1 MERKLPMT
9 LNDQLYSR
17 LVNLYQG
24 LDDEKIHQLN
34 ARLILLLSEEISDP
48 LVIKKIID
56 QIETENKSSS
66 NQLSP
71 EWLLKGQNSAQSRYQ
86 WNDLLK

>member
-1 MERKLPMT
+1 MT

-71 EWLLKGQNSAQSRYQ
+71 E
-86 WNDLLK
+86 

>member
-1 MERKLPMT
+1 MT

-24 LDDEKIHQLN
+24 LDDEQIHQLN
-34 ARLILLLSEEISDP
+34 AKLILLLSEEISDP

-56 QIETENKSSS
+56 QIETENKIPS
-66 NQLSP
+66 NSLSL
-71 EWLLKGQNSAQSRYQ
+71 E
-86 WNDLLK
+86 

>member
-1 MERKLPMT
+1 MYALDIKVLERKLPMT

-56 QIETENKSSS
+56 QIETENKSAS
-66 NQLSP
+66 NSLSP
-71 EWLLKGQNSAQSRYQ
+71 E
-86 WNDLLK
+86 

>member
-1 MERKLPMT
+1 MT

-34 ARLILLLSEEISDP
+34 ARLILLLSEEISDS

-56 QIETENKSSS
+56 QLETENKSFS
-66 NQLSP
+66 N
-71 EWLLKGQNSAQSRYQ
+71 
-86 WNDLLK
+86 

>member
-1 MERKLPMT
+1 MT

-56 QIETENKSSS
+56 QTETENKIPS
-66 NQLSP
+66 NSLSL
-71 EWLLKGQNSAQSRYQ
+71 E
-86 WNDLLK
+86 

>member
-1 MERKLPMT
+1 MT

-24 LDDEKIHQLN
+24 LDDEKIHLLN
-34 ARLILLLSEEISDP
+34 ARLILLLSEEISDL

-56 QIETENKSSS
+56 QLETENKGSC
-66 NQLSP
+66 N
-71 EWLLKGQNSAQSRYQ
+71 
-86 WNDLLK
+86 

>member
-1 MERKLPMT
+1 MT

-34 ARLILLLSEEISDP
+34 ARLILLLSEEISDS
-48 LVIKKIID
+48 LVMKKIID
-56 QIETENKSSS
+56 QLETENKSSS
-66 NQLSP
+66 N
-71 EWLLKGQNSAQSRYQ
+71 
-86 WNDLLK
+86 

>member
-1 MERKLPMT
+1 MT

-48 LVIKKIID
+48 LVIKRIID
-56 QIETENKSSS
+56 LLETENKSSS
-66 NQLSP
+66 N
-71 EWLLKGQNSAQSRYQ
+71 
-86 WNDLLK
+86 

>member
-1 MERKLPMT
+1 MT

-56 QIETENKSSS
+56 QIETEQKIPS
-66 NQLSP
+66 NSISL
-71 EWLLKGQNSAQSRYQ
+71 E
-86 WNDLLK
+86 

>member
-1 MERKLPMT
+1 MT

-56 QIETENKSSS
+56 QIETEHKILS
-66 NQLSP
+66 NSLSP
-71 EWLLKGQNSAQSRYQ
+71 E
-86 WNDLLK
+86 

>member
-1 MERKLPMT
+1 MT

-34 ARLILLLSEEISDP
+34 ARLILLLSEEISDS

-56 QIETENKSSS
+56 QLETEKKSSS
-66 NQLSP
+66 N
-71 EWLLKGQNSAQSRYQ
+71 
-86 WNDLLK
+86 

>member
-1 MERKLPMT
+1 MT

-34 ARLILLLSEEISDP
+34 ARLILLLSEEISDS

-56 QIETENKSSS
+56 QLETENKSSG
-66 NQLSP
+66 N
-71 EWLLKGQNSAQSRYQ
+71 
-86 WNDLLK
+86 

>member
-1 MERKLPMT
+1 MT

-34 ARLILLLSEEISDP
+34 ARLILLLSEEISDT
-48 LVIKKIID
+48 LALKKIID
-56 QIETENKSSS
+56 QVETEIET
-66 NQLSP
+66 P
-71 EWLLKGQNSAQSRYQ
+71 ESI
-86 WNDLLK
+86 

>member
-1 MERKLPMT
+1 MT

-34 ARLILLLSEEISDP
+34 ARLILLLSKEISDS
-48 LVIKKIID
+48 LSIKKIID
-56 QIETENKSSS
+56 QLETENKRSD
-66 NQLSP
+66 N
-71 EWLLKGQNSAQSRYQ
+71 
-86 WNDLLK
+86 

>member
-1 MERKLPMT
+1 MT

-34 ARLILLLSEEISDP
+34 ARLILLLSEKISDP

-56 QIETENKSSS
+56 QIETKNKRSS
-66 NQLSP
+66 NLLSP
-71 EWLLKGQNSAQSRYQ
+71 
-86 WNDLLK
+86 

>member
-1 MERKLPMT
+1 MT

-17 LVNLYQG
+17 LVNLYQD

-34 ARLILLLSEEISDP
+34 ARLILLLSEEISDS

-56 QIETENKSSS
+56 QIESENKININS
-66 NQLSP
+66 LSP
-71 EWLLKGQNSAQSRYQ
+71 E
-86 WNDLLK
+86 

>member
-1 MERKLPMT
+1 MT

-24 LDDEKIHQLN
+24 LDDEQIHQLN
-34 ARLILLLSEEISDP
+34 ARLILLLSEEISDS

-56 QIETENKSSS
+56 QLETENKSSS
-66 NQLSP
+66 N
-71 EWLLKGQNSAQSRYQ
+71 
-86 WNDLLK
+86 

>member
-1 MERKLPMT
+1 MT

-34 ARLILLLSEEISDP
+34 ARLILLLSEEISDS

-56 QIETENKSSS
+56 QIETENKNSS
-66 NQLSP
+66 NSLSS
-71 EWLLKGQNSAQSRYQ
+71 EWLLKG
-86 WNDLLK
+86 

>member
-1 MERKLPMT
+1 MT

-34 ARLILLLSEEISDP
+34 ARLILLLSEEISDSI
-48 LVIKKIID
+48 VIKKIID
-56 QIETENKSSS
+56 QLETENKRSC
-66 NQLSP
+66 N
-71 EWLLKGQNSAQSRYQ
+71 
-86 WNDLLK
+86 